1 MAKCLHNFSGLQ
13 SLKLDC
19 CSLTT
24 SGVRAIANWRASL
37 KELSL
42 SKCAGVTDECV
53 STLVQKHNQL
63 RKLDITC
70 CRKITYASIN
80 SITSSCSSLV
90 SLKME
95 SCSLVPR
102 EAYVLIGKHCPYLEE
117 LDVTDNEIDNEGCT
131 GLLAPVLHYIFHDS
145 FKFLTLMLLLLF
157 RLEVCLQMF
166 KA

>member
-1 MAKCLHNFSGLQ
+1 MWLYFGDNLRLLCLSDMFLHQITTDMAKCLHNFSGLQ
-13 SLKLDC
+13 SIKLDC

-24 SGVRAIANWRASL
+24 SGVTAIANWRASL

-42 SKCAGVTDECV
+42 SKCAGVTDECL
-53 STLVQKHNQL
+53 SILVQKHKQL

-70 CRKITYASIN
+70 CRKITYASID

-102 EAYVLIGKHCPYLEE
+102 EAYVLVGERCPDLEE
-117 LDVTDNEIDNEGCT
+117 LDVTDNEIDNEGWM
-131 GLLAPVLHYIFHDS
+131 GLSAPFYI
-145 FKFLTLMLLLLF
+145 T
-157 RLEVCLQMF
+157 
-166 KA
+166 